1 MEEPASKLIRLFDAC
16 YEDVL
21 RYTARRVDLDTARD
35 VTAETFLIA
44 WRKRSVVPQADE
56 DALPW
61 LYGVARRV
69 LANEKRR
76 ERRSE
81 RLVARIAADRRDRD
95 AATVPDPGDHVAGAL
110 ALTQALQALSPA
122 DQEVLQLLG
131 WEELTVRQA
140 AVVLGCTPA
149 TMAVRAFRAKRRFL
163 AVLAER
169 RLLAASDP
177 APAGKGKE

>member
-1 MEEPASKLIRLFDAC
+1 MEEASRFIQLFDTC

-21 RYTARRVDLDTARD
+21 RYAARRVDPDTARD

-44 WRKRSVVPQADE
+44 WRKRSAVPQAGQDV
-56 DALPW
+56 LPW

-69 LANEKRR
+69 LANEMRR

-81 RLVARIAADRRDRD
+81 RLVARIVADRRDRD
-95 AATVPDPGDHVAGAL
+95 AVTAPDPGDHVAGVSAL
-110 ALTQALQALSPA
+110 AQALEALSPA
-122 DQEVLQLLG
+122 DREVLQLLG

-149 TMAVRAFRAKRRFL
+149 TAAVRAFRAKRRFL
-163 AVLAER
+163 IVLAER
-169 RLLAASDP
+169 HLLAESDP
-177 APAGKGKE
+177 IPQVRSERR